1 MISECLHDINE
12 DTEIEKF
19 YNQTTPGVNLEQ
31 PLLIFKDK
39 LIKQNKEIKN
49 YNLNNEKYKNKYI
62 RDVDIESD
70 LFRINL
76 TRDKCYNDNY
86 KMSHKEGPFIQHSN
100 IYDKQETLMNDIKNK
115 SKQSLN
121 NKLPLSP
128 NCLPKKDRFYF
139 ETCANKTPLPSNHNQ
154 GLNSNTN
161 QPVYYR
167 FNNQDY
173 CKDFPCQRLFH
184 NITKR
189 SMLPANNTRPDI
201 NPDFL
206 SCCNI
211 DK

>member
-1 MISECLHDINE
+1 
-12 DTEIEKF
+12 
-19 YNQTTPGVNLEQ
+19 
-31 PLLIFKDK
+31 
-39 LIKQNKEIKN
+39 
-49 YNLNNEKYKNKYI
+49 
-62 RDVDIESD
+62 
-70 LFRINL
+70 
-76 TRDKCYNDNY
+76 
-86 KMSHKEGPFIQHSN
+86 
-100 IYDKQETLMNDIKNK
+100 MNDIKNK

-139 ETCANKTPLPSNHNQ
+139 ETCANKSTLPSNHNQ

-173 CKDFPCQRLFH
+173 CKDFPYQRLFH

-201 NPDFL
+201 NLDF
-206 SCCNI
+206 
-211 DK
+211 

>member
-1 MISECLHDINE
+1 MISECLKDINE
-12 DTEIEKF
+12 KTELEAF
-19 YNQTTPGVNLEQ
+19 FNQTTPGLNLQ
-31 PLLIFKDK
+31 NQLLICNDK
-39 LIKQNKEIKN
+39 LLKQNENIKD
-49 YNLNNEKYKNKYI
+49 YNLNGDKFEHKYI

-70 LFRINL
+70 LYRINL

-86 KMSHKEGPFIQHSN
+86 KMSHENAPFKQHSN
-100 IYDKQETLMNDIKNK
+100 IYNKQKTLMNDIKNK
-115 SKQSLN
+115 SQRMLN

-128 NCLPKKDRFYF
+128 NCLEKKDRYYF
-139 ETCANKTPLPSNHNQ
+139 ETCQNERPLPVNHTK
-154 GLNSNTN
+154 GLHSNTN
-161 QPVYYR
+161 EAVYYR

-189 SMLPANNTRPDI
+189 SMLPATNTRSDI

-211 DK
+211 DQ